1 MGPSKL
7 EISPTTMES
16 WLLLAS
22 GLWVVHV
29 NFCLSL
35 LPASL
40 RLCMSIPVCSSSS
53 PPSFAC
59 GEETFLKAIR
69 LGIQVAFG
77 WPRWG
82 ERVDS
87 LLIDSLLIDSL
98 LCRFALACCSPGR
111 GLFYLS
117 SIRQL
122 RMVYL
127 LIGLSRHP
135 VRYNQANK
143 D

>member
-1 MGPSKL
+1 
-7 EISPTTMES
+7 MES

-22 GLWVVHV
+22 GGWVVHV
-29 NFCLSL
+29 SFCLPL
-35 LPASL
+35 LPPSL
-40 RLCMSIPVCSSSS
+40 RLHMSLPVCSSSS

-59 GEETFLKAIR
+59 GEETFLKAIG
-69 LGIQVAFG
+69 LGIPAAFG

-82 ERVDS
+82 EQVE
-87 LLIDSLLIDSL
+87 SLLIDSL
-98 LCRFALACCSPGR
+98 LCHLPLARCSPPGH

-122 RMVYL
+122 RMVFL

-143 D
+143 G

>member
-1 MGPSKL
+1 VEREFYGSLQALDISHYHGELAPACFRRVGGACKL
-7 EISPTTMES
+7 
-16 WLLLAS
+16 
-22 GLWVVHV
+22 
-29 NFCLSL
+29 LSFSSI
-35 LPASL
+35 PSL
-40 RLCMSIPVCSSSS
+40 RLRMSLPVCSSSS

-59 GEETFLKAIR
+59 G
-69 LGIQVAFG
+69 LGIPVAFG

-82 ERVDS
+82 KQVE
-87 LLIDSLLIDSL
+87 SLLIDSL
-98 LCRFALACCSPGR
+98 LCHLALARCSPPGH

-122 RMVYL
+122 RMVFL

>member
-22 GLWVVHV
+22 GGWVVHV

-40 RLCMSIPVCSSSS
+40 RLHMSLPVCSSNS

-59 GEETFLKAIR
+59 GEEAFLKAIR

-82 ERVDS
+82 EWVDS
-87 LLIDSLLIDSL
+87 LLIDSLR
-98 LCRFALACCSPGR
+98 CHFALACCSPGS